1 MDEKLIEGMRRMNQI
16 GAWETYGKDAIAVV
30 SQGTPGETQITRLS
44 RNMKQ
49 RDIS

>member
-16 GAWETYGKDAIAVV
+16 GAWETYGKDAIAVE
-30 SQGTPGETQITRLS
+30 SQGTPGEYTDNPT

-49 RDIS
+49 RVIS